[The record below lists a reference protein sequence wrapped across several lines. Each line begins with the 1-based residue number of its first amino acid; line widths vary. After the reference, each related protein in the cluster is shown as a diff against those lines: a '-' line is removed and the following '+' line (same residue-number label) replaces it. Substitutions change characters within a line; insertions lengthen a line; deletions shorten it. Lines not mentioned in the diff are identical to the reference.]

1 MSKSTADVYPA
12 IHLSNKNKILFYMN
26 DTDNYPLW
34 LKKKMFKLVEE
45 KVLNSSGYMWTF
57 QLERPKQIAKYEM
70 KYKVLENI
78 YDSLKNKNLKIN
90 RKINALRKPS
100 LNLIDNSGSY
110 EAEKPYLCKDSILL
124 SEWYYINIKLLKSEN
139 KRRNRELVNLVKKNK
154 VMKERKLLL
163 EYYFNE
169 NN

>member
-1 MSKSTADVYPA
+1 MSSLNTDKAPWQDM
-12 IHLSNKNKILFYMN
+12 SNKNKMVFYMN
-26 DTDNYPLW
+26 DTQNYPLW
-34 LKKKMFKLVEE
+34 LKKKMYPLVEKE
-45 KVLNSSGYMWTF
+45 VLNAEPALGVLYD
-57 QLERPKQIAKYEM
+57 EPKQLTNYQM

-78 YDSLKNKNLKIN
+78 YDSFKNKNLKIN
-90 RKINALRKPS
+90 RKINALRNPS
-100 LNLIDNSGSY
+100 LNLIDNTGSY